1 MNLKEELEEYYN
13 ERRADYGDEE
23 VDNVLDILKE
33 YDDNL
38 TGLGNWDKTLLQR
51 LIDDTELYEKV
62 DNVGN
67 TETDNDKNLFD

>member
-1 MNLKEELEEYYN
+1 MNLKEEPEEYYN

-62 DNVGN
+62 DNIGN

>member
-38 TGLGNWDKTLLQR
+38 TGHVSALRWS
-51 LIDDTELYEKV
+51 
-62 DNVGN
+62 
-67 TETDNDKNLFD
+67 